1 MRAAPLLCLCALS
14 GSALAGEII
23 LVSDGSQGSRVVQ
36 QLRTEAVG
44 GVRTAAGYPRVMK
57 SDEIPGLKPGKLVT
71 VVGFCTDRKAAQR
84 TVNGLKGKLSVYIR
98 TVEGEWPGAC
108 PTSDPPP
115 PTSPTEAE
123 LRRRVEQDP
132 ENENALYDYA
142 QYLQMAGRLDEA
154 EVQLDKLL
162 KLNPEHA
169 YGNQLQGVIRLL
181 RAEPD

>member
-1 MRAAPLLCLCALS
+1 MRAAPLLCLYALS

-36 QLRTEAVG
+36 QLRTEPVNG
-44 GVRTAAGYPRVMK
+44 LRTAAGYPKVMK
-57 SDEIPGLKPGKLVT
+57 SDEVPGLRPGKLVT
-71 VVGFCTDRKAAQR
+71 VVGFCGDRKAAQR
-84 TVNGLKGKLSVYIR
+84 AVNALKGKLSVYVR
-98 TVEGEWPGAC
+98 TVEGEWPAAC
-108 PTSDPPP
+108 PTTDPPP

-123 LRRRVEQDP
+123 LLRRVEQDP